1 MQATKTLALLTRA
14 LCSACIVYSTA
25 ATAALVALHRCFAVL
40 QYLGIQPAA
49 AVVSPTRVRVRP
61 LTSAVTHA
69 CVRHLAMDTIS
80 LNVPT
85 LQVVGMAAAA
95 GLLACKLIASR
106 NDNDGA
112 RGSPPAWL
120 DELED
125 DESYERVRLPE
136 WDNGTEWR
144 RKNGFKGS
152 DYVHDACAAV
162 HVPRY
167 YLRGVAGGVGSKLV
181 GAAHFGPGA
190 ESHRG
195 LCHGGTMCALMD
207 DVVGWTGFC
216 ATGVCKPWSGFTVQ
230 INTALKKPV
239 DVGSWLRLEGEI
251 VKVEGRKVSVRA
263 RLLSADGAIH
273 CEAEGLV
280 VLKKS

>member
-1 MQATKTLALLTRA
+1 METITL
-14 LCSACIVYSTA
+14 
-25 ATAALVALHRCFAVL
+25 
-40 QYLGIQPAA
+40 
-49 AVVSPTRVRVRP
+49 
-61 LTSAVTHA
+61 
-69 CVRHLAMDTIS
+69 
-80 LNVPT
+80 N
-85 LQVVGMAAAA
+85 
-95 GLLACKLIASR
+95 GL
-106 NDNDGA
+106 
-112 RGSPPAWL
+112 PPVWL

-195 LCHGGTMCALMD
+195 LCHGGTMCSLMD
-207 DVVGWTGFC
+207 DVIGWTGFC

-239 DVGSWLRLEGEI
+239 DVGAWLRLEGEI
-251 VKVEGRKVSVRA
+251 VKIEGRKVSVRA
-263 RLLSADGAIH
+263 RLLDVDGAIH

-280 VLKKS
+280 VLKKSY

>member
-1 MQATKTLALLTRA
+1 METITLNGL
-14 LCSACIVYSTA
+14 
-25 ATAALVALHRCFAVL
+25 
-40 QYLGIQPAA
+40 P
-49 AVVSPTRVRVRP
+49 PT
-61 LTSAVTHA
+61 
-69 CVRHLAMDTIS
+69 
-80 LNVPT
+80 
-85 LQVVGMAAAA
+85 
-95 GLLACKLIASR
+95 
-106 NDNDGA
+106 
-112 RGSPPAWL
+112 WL

-144 RKNGFKGS
+144 QKNGFKGS
-152 DYVHDACAAV
+152 DYVHGARAAV

-195 LCHGGTMCALMD
+195 LCHGGTMCSLMD
-207 DVVGWTGFC
+207 DVIGWTGFC

-239 DVGSWLRLEGEI
+239 DVGAWLRLEGEI
-251 VKVEGRKVSVRA
+251 VKIEGRKVSVRA
-263 RLLSADGAIH
+263 RLLGADVH

>member
-1 MQATKTLALLTRA
+1 METITL
-14 LCSACIVYSTA
+14 
-25 ATAALVALHRCFAVL
+25 
-40 QYLGIQPAA
+40 
-49 AVVSPTRVRVRP
+49 
-61 LTSAVTHA
+61 
-69 CVRHLAMDTIS
+69 
-80 LNVPT
+80 N
-85 LQVVGMAAAA
+85 
-95 GLLACKLIASR
+95 GL
-106 NDNDGA
+106 
-112 RGSPPAWL
+112 PPVWL

-152 DYVHDACAAV
+152 DYVHDACAAM

-195 LCHGGTMCALMD
+195 LCHGGTMCSLMD
-207 DVVGWTGFC
+207 DVIGWTGVC

-239 DVGSWLRLEGEI
+239 EVGSWLRLEGEI
-251 VKVEGRKVSVRA
+251 VKINGRKVSVKA
-263 RLLSADGAIH
+263 RLLLGADVH

-280 VLKKS
+280 VLKKSY